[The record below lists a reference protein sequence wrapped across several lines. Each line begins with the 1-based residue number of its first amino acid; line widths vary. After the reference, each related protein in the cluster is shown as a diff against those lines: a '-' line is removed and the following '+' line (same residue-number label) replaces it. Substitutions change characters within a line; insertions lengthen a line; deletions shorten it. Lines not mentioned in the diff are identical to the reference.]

1 MKHHIMCLNQMTH
14 LVLQMSFIFQ
24 ETPIAII
31 KNELADMEISST
43 IHHLEPMDI
52 NVHHVCDSEK
62 RQVNPR
68 IELTITFR
76 VTQ

>member
-1 MKHHIMCLNQMTH
+1 MCLGQMTH
-14 LVLQMSFIFQ
+14 LALQTSFIFQ

-52 NVHHVCDSEK
+52 NMYHVCDSEK
-62 RQVNPR
+62 RQSIP
-68 IELTITFR
+68 ELN
-76 VTQ
+76 